1 MTIASTP
8 TTTKRTVIATA
19 LAGVAAL
26 SVGAARLFADR
37 EGPGS
42 SDAAAAV
49 RPPRATPL
57 PIQAEVELLIRPTA
71 PSWLRGLALGGPRE
85 LQAAG

>member
-19 LAGVAAL
+19 LACVAAL

-37 EGPGS
+37 EDCDS
-42 SDAAAAV
+42 
-49 RPPRATPL
+49 
-57 PIQAEVELLIRPTA
+57 
-71 PSWLRGLALGGPRE
+71 GL
-85 LQAAG
+85 